1 MADIDIDLA
10 NFLEVRTEARSLT
23 SSTPVILDTSTDGS
37 QLVVSF
43 TVMANEDNVGNVWI
57 GGSNIGSS
65 AKGLIVAPGESL
77 NFPATAFL
85 SDRGTYKWNLG
96 RIYARPELA
105 SATHTVYINSVIRRR
120 DA

>member
-23 SSTPVILDTSTDGS
+23 SATAVVLDTSTDGS

-43 TVMANEDNVGNVWI
+43 TVMANEDNAGNVWI
-57 GGSNIGSS
+57 GGSNISSS
-65 AKGLIVAPGESL
+65 AKGLIVAPGESV

-85 SDRGTYKWNLG
+85 SDKGIFKWNLG
-96 RIYARPELA
+96 RIYARPE
-105 SATHTVYINSVIRRR
+105 SGTSVHTIYVNSVIRRR